1 LADAAA
7 TRAAILVVDQQDQRP
22 DVAALLERRFGA
34 DYEIVREET
43 GLAALE
49 RLRAMQASGIDV
61 ALILADQW
69 TSDMTGVELLRASID
84 AYPDAR
90 RGVLVGPGELP
101 RAREEILQAAAL
113 GEIETYVIR
122 PLIEL
127 DEVFYRDISRYIQEW
142 DHDHRPQAVA
152 VRLIGDELDD
162 ELRRLYE
169 GLIRSGVATAFHRSD
184 SDEGRAALAAAGV
197 DGKRPVAIVFDG
209 KVIQDPTGSEV
220 AAAIGANDDP
230 GAREFDLVIVGAGPA
245 GLAAAVYG
253 TSEGLRCMVVE
264 EDALGGQASTS
275 SMIRNYLGFPRGL
288 TGSDL
293 ATRAYWQAWFFGTHF
308 QFGRRVEGI
317 RIDGTDRVLTFDN
330 GDEIRARA
338 VVLACGV
345 SYRRIGIAKLEQL
358 VGRGCF
364 YGSPVTE
371 APGVAGH
378 QVVVVGGGNSSAQTA
393 LYLSR
398 FAAKVTLV
406 ARRAQLDE
414 MSYYLVRDLAANNK
428 VEIRLNTEVVDAKGR
443 HRLRALVL
451 RDAARNIDEEIEASA
466 VFILIGAEPR
476 IEWLPESIERDER
489 GYVLTGNDVAAATVD
504 GERRA
509 LPFETSMAGVF
520 AAGDLRLGGMKRVA
534 AAVGDGSSVLRHVH
548 EFLALQNQAA
558 AAAHS

>member
-1 LADAAA
+1 
-7 TRAAILVVDQQDQRP
+7 
-22 DVAALLERRFGA
+22 
-34 DYEIVREET
+34 
-43 GLAALE
+43 
-49 RLRAMQASGIDV
+49 
-61 ALILADQW
+61 
-69 TSDMTGVELLRASID
+69 MTGVQLLRASID

-90 RGVLVGPGELP
+90 RGVLVGPGELT

-122 PLIEL
+122 PLIEP
-127 DEVFYRDISRYIQEW
+127 DEVFYRDVSRYIQEW

-152 VRLIGDELDD
+152 VRLIGDELDG

-184 SDEGRAALAAAGV
+184 SDDGRAALAAAGV

-209 KVIQDPTGSEV
+209 TVIQDPTGSEV
-220 AAAIGANDDP
+220 AAAIGANDDA

-253 TSEGLRCMVVE
+253 TSEGLSCMVVE
-264 EDALGGQASTS
+264 EEALGGQASTS

-308 QFGRRVEGI
+308 LFGRRIDGI
-317 RIDGTDRVLTFDN
+317 RIEDTHRVLTLDN

-345 SYRRIGIAKLEQL
+345 AYRRIGIEKLEHL

-428 VEIRLNTEVVDAKGR
+428 IEVRLNTEVVGAKGR

-451 RDAARNIDEEIEASA
+451 HDSARNVDEEIEASA

-489 GYVLTGNDVAAATVD
+489 GYVLTGNEVAAATVD

-509 LPFETSMAGVF
+509 LPYETSMAGVF

-534 AAVGDGSSVLRHVH
+534 AAVGDGSTVLRHVH
-548 EFLALQNQAA
+548 EFLVLQNQADA
-558 AAAHS
+558 ETAGARQEVR